1 MKKLI
6 LGCFLLFLCIT
17 DGFSQNHKYTF
28 SIENVDDARTGK
40 QVMGD
45 YVQPFFNSGENKLL
59 KFNFSEET
67 HLFVIECRQ
76 EISREQLSAYL
87 TDKGGLVLKDFKT
100 AD

>member
-6 LGCFLLFLCIT
+6 LGCLLFFLCVT

-45 YVQPFFNSGENKLL
+45 YVYPFFNSGENRVVT
-59 KFNFSEET
+59 FNFSEET
-67 HLFVIECRQ
+67 RLFVIECRQ
-76 EISREQLSAYL
+76 EISRDQLSAYL
-87 TDKGGLVLKDFKT
+87 TEKGGLVLQEFKT